1 MFSASRPAADAVF
14 IGGPPVPVVSRAL
27 FEAEDRATEESIAK
41 AHQPQADLKF
51 CELQQKRT
59 DGAAGA
65 VSRASVART
74 VAMVS
79 TDLCANRHPASTG
92 GDPGQTVACNQ
103 GRTRRRRNK
112 MSRKVLLATAALIGV
127 AFSGMSLADGLPPLA
142 KKERY
147 KVGFSQMESNNPWRI
162 AETKSFHD
170 TAAECGWDLIATDAA
185 GSAAKQVADVDS
197 MIAQGIDVLFLPPRE
212 EKPLIPAVKK
222 AKAAGIP
229 TFLVDRSVDPNAAKP
244 GEDFVAFL
252 GSDFIDQGK
261 RVADWTIENFK
272 GDKGVIVELEGTTGS
287 SPANDRK
294 KGFDDQIVTDPRFTI
309 VASQSGDFARD
320 LGRQVMET
328 LLQAHPDVNIVYAH
342 NDEMA
347 IGAIQALELAGRK
360 PGEDVLVV
368 SIDGTR
374 DALQAIIDGKMGVT
388 VESSPFFGPLACAT
402 MKRYADGEQIE
413 PWVQVKDR
421 IFTKENAAENLAGA
435 Y

>member
-1 MFSASRPAADAVF
+1 MKRRTLLGTAAA
-14 IGGPPVPVVSRAL
+14 IGFGLA
-27 FEAEDRATEESIAK
+27 SIA
-41 AHQPQADLKF
+41 
-51 CELQQKRT
+51 
-59 DGAAGA
+59 
-65 VSRASVART
+65 T
-74 VAMVS
+74 VA
-79 TDLCANRHPASTG
+79 TAS
-92 GDPGQTVACNQ
+92 D
-103 GRTRRRRNK
+103 
-112 MSRKVLLATAALIGV
+112 
-127 AFSGMSLADGLPPLA
+127 LPPLE
-142 KKERY
+142 KKDRY

-170 TAAECGWDLIATDAA
+170 TAEKCNWDLIATDAA

-212 EKPLIPAVKK
+212 EKPLIPAVMK

-229 TFLVDRSVDPNAAKP
+229 TFLVDRSVDPNVARP
-244 GEDFVAFL
+244 GEHFVAFL
-252 GSDFIDQGK
+252 GSDFIDQGR
-261 RVADWTIENFK
+261 RVAEWTLANFK
-272 GDKGVIVELEGTTGS
+272 GDKGIVVELEGTTGS

-294 KGFDDQIVTDPRFTI
+294 KGFDDVMAKHDNMTI

-360 PGEDVLVV
+360 PGDDVLVV

-388 VESSPFFGPLACAT
+388 VESSPFFGPLACEVMT
-402 MKRYADGEQIE
+402 RYANGEEIE
-413 PWVQVKDR
+413 HWVQVKDR
-421 IFTKENAAENLAGA
+421 IFTAENAADHIDEA

>member
-1 MFSASRPAADAVF
+1 M
-14 IGGPPVPVVSRAL
+14 
-27 FEAEDRATEESIAK
+27 
-41 AHQPQADLKF
+41 
-51 CELQQKRT
+51 KR
-59 DGAAGA
+59 
-65 VSRASVART
+65 S
-74 VAMVS
+74 
-79 TDLCANRHPASTG
+79 
-92 GDPGQTVACNQ
+92 
-103 GRTRRRRNK
+103 
-112 MSRKVLLATAALIGV
+112 VLLATAVAIG
-127 AFSGMSLADGLPPLA
+127 AMTSMAAANGLPPLEQ
-142 KKERY
+142 KDRY

-170 TAAECGWDLIATDAA
+170 TAETCGWDLIATDAA

-244 GEDFVAFL
+244 GVDFVAFL
-252 GSDFIDQGK
+252 GSDFIDQGR
-261 RVADWTIENFK
+261 RVAEWTIANFK

-294 KGFDDQIVTDPRFTI
+294 SGFDDRILQDERFEI
-309 VASQSGDFARD
+309 VASQTGDFARD

-360 PGEDVLVV
+360 PGEDILVV

-388 VESSPFFGPLACAT
+388 VESSPFFGPLACET
-402 MKRYADGEQIE
+402 MKRYAAGETIE

-421 IFTKENAAENLAGA
+421 IFTPENAADHIDEA

>member
-1 MFSASRPAADAVF
+1 M
-14 IGGPPVPVVSRAL
+14 
-27 FEAEDRATEESIAK
+27 
-41 AHQPQADLKF
+41 
-51 CELQQKRT
+51 
-59 DGAAGA
+59 
-65 VSRASVART
+65 
-74 VAMVS
+74 
-79 TDLCANRHPASTG
+79 NR
-92 GDPGQTVACNQ
+92 
-103 GRTRRRRNK
+103 RFL
-112 MSRKVLLATAALIGV
+112 MATAALAGLG
-127 AFSGMSLADGLPPLA
+127 AAALAAPLAAQDLPPLEQ
-142 KKERY
+142 KDRY

-170 TAAECGWDLIATDAA
+170 TAEECGWDLIATDAA

-212 EKPLIPAVKK
+212 EKPLIPAVMK

-229 TFLVDRSVDPNAAKP
+229 TFLVDRSVDPNVAQA
-244 GEDFVAFL
+244 GRDYVAFL
-252 GSDFIDQGK
+252 GSDFIDQGR
-261 RVADWTIENFK
+261 RVAEWTLENFEGEK
-272 GDKGVIVELEGTTGS
+272 GIIVELEGTTGS

-294 KGFDDQIVTDPRFTI
+294 KGFDDVMAQHDNMEI

-360 PGEDVLVV
+360 PGEDILVV

-388 VESSPFFGPLACAT
+388 VESSPFFGPLACET
-402 MKRYADGEQIE
+402 MKRYAAGEEIE
-413 PWVQVKDR
+413 PWVQVSDR
-421 IFTKENAAENLAGA
+421 IFTAENAADHIDEA

>member
-1 MFSASRPAADAVF
+1 MNR
-14 IGGPPVPVVSRAL
+14 
-27 FEAEDRATEESIAK
+27 
-41 AHQPQADLKF
+41 
-51 CELQQKRT
+51 RT
-59 DGAAGA
+59 LLG
-65 VSRASVART
+65 T
-74 VAMVS
+74 VAAAAIG
-79 TDLCANRHPASTG
+79 LAG
-92 GDPGQTVACNQ
+92 F
-103 GRTRRRRNK
+103 
-112 MSRKVLLATAALIGV
+112 ATAGFAG
-127 AFSGMSLADGLPPLA
+127 DLPPLE

-170 TAAECGWDLIATDAA
+170 TAEACNWDLIATDAA

-212 EKPLIPAVKK
+212 EKPLIPAVMK

-229 TFLVDRSVDPNAAKP
+229 TFLVDRSVDPNVAKP
-244 GEDFVAFL
+244 GEHYVAFL
-252 GSDFIDQGK
+252 GSDFIDQGR
-261 RVADWTIENFK
+261 RVAEWTLANFK

-294 KGFDDQIVTDPRFTI
+294 KGFDDVMAKHDNMTI

-360 PGEDVLVV
+360 PGDDVLVV

-388 VESSPFFGPLACAT
+388 VESSPFFGPLACET
-402 MKRYADGEQIE
+402 MMRYANGEEIE
-413 PWVQVKDR
+413 HWVQVKDR
-421 IFTKENAAENLAGA
+421 IFTAENAADHVDEA

>member
-1 MFSASRPAADAVF
+1 MDSRTLM
-14 IGGPPVPVVSRAL
+14 S
-27 FEAEDRATEESIAK
+27 
-41 AHQPQADLKF
+41 
-51 CELQQKRT
+51 
-59 DGAAGA
+59 
-65 VSRASVART
+65 T
-74 VAMVS
+74 VAA
-79 TDLCANRHPASTG
+79 LGLGIASF
-92 GDPGQTVACNQ
+92 
-103 GRTRRRRNK
+103 
-112 MSRKVLLATAALIGV
+112 AAS
-127 AFSGMSLADGLPPLA
+127 AQDLPPLE
-142 KKERY
+142 KKDRY

-162 AETKSFHD
+162 AETKSFQE
-170 TAAECGWDLIATDAA
+170 TAEGCNWDLISTDAA

-212 EKPLIPAVKK
+212 EKPLIPAVMK

-229 TFLVDRSVDPNAAKP
+229 TFLVDRSVDPNVAQA
-244 GEDFVAFL
+244 GRDYVAFL
-252 GSDFIDQGK
+252 GSDFVDQGR
-261 RVADWTIENFK
+261 RVAEWTLENFEGEK
-272 GDKGVIVELEGTTGS
+272 GIIVELEGTTGS

-294 KGFDDQIVTDPRFTI
+294 KGFDDVMADQDNMEI

-388 VESSPFFGPLACAT
+388 VESSPFFGPLACKV
-402 MKRYADGEQIE
+402 MERYANGEEIE
-413 PWVQVKDR
+413 TWVKVEDR
-421 IFTKENAAENLAGA
+421 IFTADNAADHVDEA